1 MTISERFRE
10 WRNALLGSERFQR
23 RMAMIPGLRALA
35 RREAAAMFDVV
46 AGFVYSQV
54 LLACVRLDLFAR
66 LRGGSRGESELLRE
80 LRASEAGQGISEE
93 ALRTLL
99 RAAESLDLIERRT
112 GETWGLAR
120 RGAALLGLPGV
131 LAMIE
136 HHAVLYRDLADP
148 LAMLRSAR
156 GDTALARYW
165 PYARSPVPGEI
176 SDIASRDYTQL
187 MSSSQGLVSGE
198 ILDAYDV
205 SRHRS
210 ILDVG
215 GGNGRFL
222 LAVSQRAPSAA
233 LCVFDLPP
241 IAAQAQANFQARGLG
256 AQARAV
262 GGDFT
267 RDPLPTGADLLC
279 FVRVLHDHDDP
290 RVERLLQAAFAA
302 LPPGGTVLIAEPLA
316 GTPGAERMGAAYFG
330 FYLWAM
336 GSGRPRTRAELTD
349 RLRRTGFVAIR
360 EHLTRVPLQTRVL
373 TAKRP
378 R

>member
-23 RMAMIPGLRALA
+23 RIAMIPGLRALA

-54 LLACVRLDLFAR
+54 LLACVRLDLFER
-66 LRGGSRGESELLRE
+66 LRGRSRAEGELLCE

-93 ALRTLL
+93 ALQTLL
-99 RAAESLDLIERRT
+99 RAAESLELIERRAV
-112 GETWGLAR
+112 EAWGLGQ

-148 LAMLRSAR
+148 LAMLRGAR

-165 PYARSPVPGEI
+165 PYACSSVPGEL

-187 MSSSQGLVSGE
+187 MSSSQGLVSTE

-205 SRHRS
+205 SRHHS

-222 LAVSQRAPSAA
+222 LAVSRRAPSAA
-233 LCVFDLPP
+233 LRVFDLPP
-241 IAAQAQANFQARGLG
+241 IAAQAQANFEEQGLG
-256 AQARAV
+256 ARARAV

-267 RDPLPTGADLLC
+267 RDPLPSGADLLC

-290 RVERLLQAAFAA
+290 LVERLLQSAFAA

-330 FYLWAM
+330 LYLWAM
-336 GSGRPRTRAELTD
+336 GSGRPRTRAELTE
-349 RLRRTGFVAIR
+349 RLRRAGFADIR
-360 EHLTRVPLQTRVL
+360 EHPTRVPLQTRVL

-378 R
+378 G